1 MCPTNIK
8 FSWLRMGIQ
17 YPEDVPKM
25 EITLEPGIFYSYLTA
40 TRMEDVENMEEMEET
55 SMTIPQYVVCNLN
68 FTVIKHCIGH
78 FSSIWFMRL
87 GI

>member
-25 EITLEPGIFYSYLTA
+25 EITLEPGIFYSNLTA

-55 SMTIPQYVVCNLN
+55 SMTIPQYVVLYGYNTATYTGWTEWKKTAPN
-68 FTVIKHCIGH
+68 
-78 FSSIWFMRL
+78 S
-87 GI
+87 